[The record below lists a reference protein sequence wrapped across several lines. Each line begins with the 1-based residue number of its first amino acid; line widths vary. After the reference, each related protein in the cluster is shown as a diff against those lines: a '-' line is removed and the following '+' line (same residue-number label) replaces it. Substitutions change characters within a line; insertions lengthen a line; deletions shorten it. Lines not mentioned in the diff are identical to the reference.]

1 MRLLIDANL
10 SPRIARGLHDA
21 GLDATHVADVDLLP
35 AIESDLDRGAI
46 ASLSPTRPTLRDLP
60 LLASTSDHRTDWRRV
75 VFSQVMAWRP
85 RAMSW

>member
-46 ASLSPTRPTLRDLP
+46 ASLSPTRLTLRDLP
-60 LLASTSDHRTDWRRV
+60 LR
-75 VFSQVMAWRP
+75 RP
-85 RAMSW
+85 RRAIGPARTAGLQHTELARSGHRAS